1 MLEGGCVWGG
11 APFSVCFPPLLSLG
25 VVEETFPNVESF
37 QRPEVPRLYI
47 NLWKFITYNVYTF
60 GDLALTSKVMLI
72 L

>member
-1 MLEGGCVWGG
+1 MWGG

-47 NLWKFITYNVYTF
+47 YLWNFIKSNVYTF
-60 GDLALTSKVMLI
+60 DNLLLQRSC
-72 L
+72 